1 MKIIRNFFISLLAFV
16 YLLLEYLFWD
26 TILKPIYLQFKK
38 LQLYQAIL
46 EWIQAQ
52 NKYLILTIFVL
63 FFGISEIMGIWAL
76 AILSQGSVGLFIVIY
91 IIKFIPVA
99 VAFTILKNSKE
110 RLLTIQWFAVVYHFT
125 MKILHIVRT
134 NSLFL
139 QSKAFLEGTK
149 IRVQSIARLF
159 NRKKRTKITF
169 FRRLLLFIIKKNRRK
184 IIYEKKMKL

>member
-1 MKIIRNFFISLLAFV
+1 MKIIRNFFISLLAFI

-38 LQLYQAIL
+38 LQLYKAIL

-76 AILSQGSVGLFIVIY
+76 ALLSQGFVGLFIVIY

-110 RLLTIQWFAVVYHFT
+110 RLLTINWFAVVYHFT
-125 MKILHIVRT
+125 MKMLYIIRT

-139 QSKAFLEGTK
+139 RSKEFLEHIKTR
-149 IRVQSIARLF
+149 IQSITKLF
-159 NRKKRTKITF
+159 NRKKRTRITF
-169 FRRLLLFIIKKNRRK
+169 LRRLLLYIIKKNRFLIKRK
-184 IIYEKKMKL
+184 

>member
-1 MKIIRNFFISLLAFV
+1 MKIIRNFFISLLAFI

-38 LQLYQAIL
+38 LQLYRAIL

-76 AILSQGSVGLFIVIY
+76 AILSQGSVGLFVVIY

-99 VAFTILKNSKE
+99 VAFTVLENSKE
-110 RLLTIQWFAVVYHFT
+110 RLLTISWFGIVYHFT
-125 MKILHIVRT
+125 MKILHRIRT

-139 QSKAFLEGTK
+139 RSKTFLEGIKTR
-149 IRVQSIARLF
+149 IQLISRLF
-159 NRKKRTKITF
+159 NRKKRTKIS
-169 FRRLLLFIIKKNRRK
+169 LFKRILVYTIRKNRR
-184 IIYEKKMKL
+184 